1 MAAAFVS
8 QVELPPESG
17 RGHMPREVAAAAAAA
32 PSSAAEA
39 LGLGTVPRSGLR
51 DGEGAAATAAAGLI
65 TKPEQPSPPA
75 AKPAAMTRSSAE
87 ERGGRRGGGGGGG
100 GGGGAAAGEEEEE
113 EPTLAQLRAQLIA
126 ARATQLERQSLELEV
141 AHMLE
146 MVEGVQLQPSA
157 VLQVLCTVEEGET
170 TLLLTS
176 SSDQQQRGGASG
188 RAILQRHR

>member
-51 DGEGAAATAAAGLI
+51 DGEDAAATAAAGLI

-87 ERGGRRGGGGGGG
+87 ERGGRRGG